1 MPKRNRDDEDLD
13 QFSETTTGSISR
25 QKRCWDIDAEG
36 ESAQSLITATPT
48 KLRSSDDYTI
58 GWVCALPIEMAVAI
72 AMLDQIHASSS
83 LQRHPNDHNT
93 YTLGE
98 IGDHNVAIACL
109 PSGGYGVVSAATV
122 ASQMSSTFTSINS
135 WLMVGV
141 GGGVPDQKN
150 DIRLGDIV
158 VSHSVIQYDY
168 GKTLAGGRFERTSI
182 SKTPSQALLTAIN
195 KLRADHE
202 ISKSRIPIFLSEML
216 NKNPEMR
223 AKYVYQGQEYDF
235 LYEAD
240 YDHPESQDT
249 CELCQ
254 RERLVGR
261 HPRNETSP
269 RIYYGPI
276 ASGNQ
281 VMKHGITRDRLK
293 KELEILCFEME
304 AAGLMDNFPCLVIR
318 GICDYAD
325 SHKNK
330 KWQEYSAA
338 TAAAYTKELLL
349 TMPAARVT
357 VQAPAVIPATDLE
370 TMEKRKAVMDA
381 LKFNHMD
388 NRQVTIKT
396 AHAETCRWL
405 LTKPEFKNWLD
416 DNQISD
422 HHGFLWIKGKPG
434 TGKSTLMKFALKHC
448 ERTIKKAKFL
458 SFFFNARGEGLEKST
473 IGMYRSLLYQLLK
486 KIPRLQTVFDTLG
499 SPETLASAYSSDI
512 RLLQDTFS
520 RALGQ
525 MGQGRLVC
533 FIDALDECDE
543 DQIRE
548 MLNFLWD
555 LGVNPDLDTPATSG
569 GVQLRV
575 CFSSRHYPHIT
586 LKKGREMILEGQEG
600 HDRDIVSYL
609 ATELIGKG
617 KTVQQIREE
626 ILKKSSG
633 IFLWVVLVVQI
644 LNKVYDGGGRPSL
657 LRQRLEELPVGLSD
671 LFKEIL
677 IKDTENKRDLLL
689 CIEWI
694 LHAKRPLKP
703 VELYI
708 AILSGNY
715 PEELG
720 VWDPEEITEED
731 MGRFILNSS
740 KGLAEFTKSSDQTV
754 QFIHE
759 SVRDFLIKEN
769 GLNQL
774 WSDFGSSSH
783 ERLKLS
789 CFNYINIDM
798 SQDLP
803 PSDTK
808 LPSAASQEA
817 LEIRE
822 LASTKFPFLEYA
834 VQNVLYHADLA
845 SNSENSQEAFINNF
859 PLGVWIFLNNLVEK
873 IHVRRYHLQASFL
886 YIFSD
891 QGLSNLVR
899 FEVRRVENIDIM
911 GFSRYSYPITAALA
925 NGHEETVKELLISEA
940 NTRST
945 IVMPRDQVCER
956 VKELL
961 KDGRDFKV
969 PKRQPLLFYAAE
981 HGKLDWAEILL
992 ATGKVHVRLGAEYSR
1007 FRQPLSYIASHGSVW
1022 LVDLLL
1028 AKGAHIDHA
1037 DIDGRTPLSYAAEA
1051 GHEGIVSLLLAKGAD
1066 IENIALSNGRTPL
1079 SYATEAGNEGIVSLL
1094 LAKNADIN
1102 KIAWFNGRTPL
1113 SYAVEAGHKGIVSLL
1128 LAKGAD
1134 IDNIALSNGRT
1145 PLSYAAEAG
1154 HEGIVSLLLA
1164 KDADINKI
1172 AWSNGR
1178 TPLSYAAEAGHKGIV
1193 SLLLAKGADIGKIAL
1208 SNERTPLSYA
1218 AEVGHKKA
1226 VNILLDRGANIDTVV
1241 GSGMRT
1247 PLSYAAASGHGIITP
1262 LIHAAYGG
1270 HEAALV
1276 VLLKNGA
1283 KTVASSS
1290 GEPALAYAAAKERV
1304 KAVKLLL
1311 DHETDPNLYDKWGLT
1326 PLLEAALVGN
1336 LEIVNILL
1344 ERGANTEFRS
1354 ISTSSSSTIAGR
1366 TPLSFAAESGN
1377 KLLIE
1382 LLLGK
1387 GEELDSRDDKGRTPL
1402 MHAARNCKPEVVIQL
1417 LESGANPLIENN
1429 YGKTALSYAKRM
1441 VESFYIP
1448 KRDQARQMVKILSE
1462 NLNR

>member
-1 MPKRNRDDEDLD
+1 MPKRNREDEDLD
-13 QFSETTTGSISR
+13 QFSEPTTGSISR

-36 ESAQSLITATPT
+36 ESAQSSVTATPT
-48 KLRSSDDYTI
+48 KLLSSDDYTI

-72 AMLDQIHASSS
+72 AMLDQIHASNS
-83 LQRHPNDHNT
+83 LQRHPNDYNT

-98 IGDHNVAIACL
+98 IGDHNVVIACL

-122 ASQMSSTFTSINS
+122 ASQMSSTFTSISS

-141 GGGVPDQKN
+141 GGGVPDPKI

-168 GKTLAGGRFERTSI
+168 GKTLAGGRFERTGL

-223 AKYVYQGQEYDF
+223 AKYIYQGQQYDF

-249 CELCQ
+249 CDFCQ
-254 RERLVGR
+254 KERL
-261 HPRNETSP
+261 
-269 RIYYGPI
+269 
-276 ASGNQ
+276 
-281 VMKHGITRDRLK
+281 
-293 KELEILCFEME
+293 
-304 AAGLMDNFPCLVIR
+304 
-318 GICDYAD
+318 
-325 SHKNK
+325 NK

-349 TMPAARVT
+349 TMPAARGT
-357 VQAPAVIPATDLE
+357 VQAPAMIPATDRE
-370 TMEKRKAVMDA
+370 TMEKRKAFMDA
-381 LKFNHMD
+381 LKFNQMD

-458 SFFFNARGEGLEKST
+458 SFFFNARGEGLEKTT

-486 KIPRLQTVFDTLG
+486 KIPRLQTVFDTLE
-499 SPETLASAYSSDI
+499 SPETLASSYSSDI
-512 RLLQDTFS
+512 GLLQDTFS

-533 FIDALDECDE
+533 FIDALDECNE

-548 MLNFLWD
+548 MLTFLWD
-555 LGVNPDLDTPATSG
+555 LGANPDLNTPANSRG
-569 GVQLRV
+569 IQLRV

-586 LKKGREMILEGQEG
+586 MKKGREMVLEGQEG
-600 HDRDIVSYL
+600 HNRDIVSYL
-609 ATELIGKG
+609 ATELVGKG
-617 KTVQQIREE
+617 KTIQQIREE
-626 ILKKSSG
+626 ILEKSSG

-657 LRQRLEELPVGLSD
+657 LRRRFEELPVGLGD

-731 MGRFILNSS
+731 MGRYILNSS

-759 SVRDFLIKEN
+759 SVRDFLLKEN
-769 GLNQL
+769 GLNEL
-774 WSDFGSSSH
+774 WSEFGSSSH

-817 LEIRE
+817 SQIRK

-834 VQNVLYHADLA
+834 VQNILYHADLA
-845 SNSENSQEAFINNF
+845 SNNENSQEAFINDF
-859 PLGVWIFLNNLVEK
+859 PLGIWLFLNNLVEK
-873 IHVRRYHLQASFL
+873 FNVRRYHVQASLL

-899 FEVRRVENIDIM
+899 FEVKRVENIDIP
-911 GFSRYSYPITAALA
+911 GFGRYSYPITAALA
-925 NGHEETVKELLISEA
+925 NGHEGTVKELLVSEA

-945 IVMPRDQVCER
+945 IVMPRDQDCER
-956 VKELL
+956 VKKLL
-961 KDGRDFKV
+961 EDGRDFKV
-969 PKRQPLLFYAAE
+969 PKRQSLLFYAAR
-981 HGKLDWAEILL
+981 HGKFGWVEILL
-992 ATGKVHVRLGAEYSR
+992 ATGKVHVRVERELPT
-1007 FRQPLSYIASHGSVW
+1007 FQQPLSYVASHGSVG
-1022 LVDLLL
+1022 LVDLMLAKGARIDYEEPDGRTPLYYAAEAGHERVVDLLL
-1028 AKGAHIDHA
+1028 ARDA
-1037 DIDGRTPLSYAAEA
+1037 DFDTAMRPNGRTPLSCAAGAGHERVVNILLAKDADVNGQIKSDADRSPLSYAAEA
-1051 GHEGIVSLLLAKGAD
+1051 GHERIVDLLLARGA
-1066 IENIALSNGRTPL
+1066 SFGT
-1079 SYATEAGNEGIVSLL
+1079 ATGPNMH
-1094 LAKNADIN
+1094 
-1102 KIAWFNGRTPL
+1102 R
-1113 SYAVEAGHKGIVSLL
+1113 
-1128 LAKGAD
+1128 
-1134 IDNIALSNGRT
+1134 RT
-1145 PLSYAAEAG
+1145 PLSYAAGAG
-1154 HEGIVSLLLA
+1154 HEIIV
-1164 KDADINKI
+1164 N
-1172 AWSNGR
+1172 
-1178 TPLSYAAEAGHKGIV
+1178 
-1193 SLLLAKGADIGKIAL
+1193 LLLAKGASVDTAHA

-1218 AEVGHKKA
+1218 AEKGRSVIVKQLIDWGA
-1226 VNILLDRGANIDTVV
+1226 RVNSECHEGW
-1241 GSGMRT
+1241 
-1247 PLSYAAASGHGIITP
+1247 TP
-1262 LIHAAYGG
+1262 LIYAAYKG
-1270 HEAALV
+1270 HETALV

-1283 KTVASSS
+1283 NTVASSS
-1290 GEPALAYAAAKERV
+1290 GEPALSYAARQGHAE
-1304 KAVKLLL
+1304 AAKLLL
-1311 DHETDPNLYDKWGLT
+1311 DHEADANLYDKRGLT
-1326 PLLEAALVGN
+1326 PLLEAAKSGN
-1336 LEIVNILL
+1336 LEVVNILL
-1344 ERGANTEFRS
+1344 ERGADLEFRS
-1354 ISTSSSSTIAGR
+1354 ISTFYSRDTAGR
-1366 TPLSFAAESGN
+1366 TPLSFAAQSGN

-1382 LLLGK
+1382 FLLGK

-1402 MHAARNCKPEVVIQL
+1402 IHAIRNHKQEAVIQL
-1417 LESGANPLIENN
+1417 LEGGANPLIKDNN
-1429 YGKTALSYAKRM
+1429 SRTALSYAEDLQQRSWYYGEKKTKQ
-1441 VESFYIP
+1441 I
-1448 KRDQARQMVKILSE
+1448 AKILSE
-1462 NLNR
+1462 YLNK

>member
-1 MPKRNRDDEDLD
+1 MPKRNREDEDLD
-13 QFSETTTGSISR
+13 QFSEPTTGSISR
-25 QKRCWDIDAEG
+25 QKRCWDIDTEG
-36 ESAQSLITATPT
+36 ENAQSFVTATPT
-48 KLRSSDDYTI
+48 KLLSFDDYTI
-58 GWVCALPIEMAVAI
+58 GWICALPIEMAVAI
-72 AMLDQIHASSS
+72 AMLDQIHASNS
-83 LQRHPNDHNT
+83 LHRHPNDHNT

-122 ASQMSSTFTSINS
+122 ASQMSSTFTSISS

-141 GGGVPDQKN
+141 GGGVPDKRI

-168 GKTLAGGRFERTSI
+168 GKTLAGGRFERTGT
-182 SKTPSQALLTAIN
+182 SKIPSQALLTAIN

-202 ISKSRIPIFLSEML
+202 ISRSRIPIFLSEML

-223 AKYVYQGQEYDF
+223 TKYTYQGQECDF

-254 RERLVGR
+254 KERLVVR

-276 ASGNQ
+276 ASGN
-281 VMKHGITRDRLK
+281 
-293 KELEILCFEME
+293 
-304 AAGLMDNFPCLVIR
+304 
-318 GICDYAD
+318 
-325 SHKNK
+325 
-330 KWQEYSAA
+330 QEYSAA

-349 TMPAARVT
+349 TMPAARVA
-357 VQAPAVIPATDLE
+357 VHAPTIIPVTDLE
-370 TMEKRKAVMDA
+370 TMEKRKAFMDA
-381 LKFNHMD
+381 LKFNQMD
-388 NRQVTIKT
+388 SRQVTIKT

-458 SFFFNARGEGLEKST
+458 SFFFNARGEGLEKTT

-499 SPETLASAYSSDI
+499 PPETLASGYSSDI
-512 RLLQDTFS
+512 GLLQDTFS

-533 FIDALDECDE
+533 FIDALDECNE

-548 MLNFLWD
+548 MLTFLWD
-555 LGVNPDLDTPATSG
+555 LGVNPDLNTPATSG
-569 GVQLRV
+569 GIQLRV

-586 LKKGREMILEGQEG
+586 MKKGREMVLEGQEG
-600 HDRDIVSYL
+600 HNRDIVSYL
-609 ATELIGKG
+609 ATELVGKG
-617 KTVQQIREE
+617 KTIQQIREE
-626 ILKKSSG
+626 ILEKSSG

-657 LRQRLEELPVGLSD
+657 LRRRFEELPVGLGD

-759 SVRDFLIKEN
+759 SVRDFLLKEN
-769 GLNQL
+769 GLNEL
-774 WSDFGSSSH
+774 WSEFDSSSH

-798 SQDLP
+798 SQYLP
-803 PSDTK
+803 PSWTK
-808 LPSAASQEA
+808 LPSATSREAS
-817 LEIRE
+817 EIRK

-845 SNSENSQEAFINNF
+845 SNSENSQEAFINDF
-859 PLGVWIFLNNLVEK
+859 PLGIWLFLNNLVEK

-925 NGHEETVKELLISEA
+925 NGHEETVKELLTSEA
-940 NTRST
+940 NTPST
-945 IVMPRDQVCER
+945 IVMPRDQACER

-969 PKRQPLLFYAAE
+969 PKRLSLLFYAA
-981 HGKLDWAEILL
+981 HRGKLDWVEILL
-992 ATGKVHVRLGAEYSR
+992 ATGKVKLESKGETSGGRSL
-1007 FRQPLSYIASHGSVW
+1007 LSYTASYGSVW
-1022 LVDLLL
+1022 IAELLL
-1028 AKGAHIDHA
+1028 AKGISVDHECML
-1037 DIDGRTPLSYAAEA
+1037 GRTPLSYAAEA
-1051 GHEGIVSLLLAKGAD
+1051 GHEEFVNFLLAKGANVNTAQTSD
-1066 IENIALSNGRTPL
+1066 
-1079 SYATEAGNEGIVSLL
+1079 
-1094 LAKNADIN
+1094 K
-1102 KIAWFNGRTPL
+1102 WTPL
-1113 SYAVEAGHKGIVSLL
+1113 SYAVGAGHEKIVSLL
-1128 LAKGAD
+1128 LTKGANVD
-1134 IDNIALSNGRT
+1134 AGQASDKRT
-1145 PLSYAAEAG
+1145 PLSYAAENG
-1154 HEGIVSLLLA
+1154 HGVIMRQLIDL
-1164 KDADINKI
+1164 
-1172 AWSNGR
+1172 
-1178 TPLSYAAEAGHKGIV
+1178 
-1193 SLLLAKGADIGKIAL
+1193 GA
-1208 SNERTPLSYA
+1208 R
-1218 AEVGHKKA
+1218 
-1226 VNILLDRGANIDTVV
+1226 IDTEADN
-1241 GSGMRT
+1241 GW
-1247 PLSYAAASGHGIITP
+1247 TP
-1262 LIHAAYGG
+1262 LIYAASKG
-1270 HEAALV
+1270 HEAALAL
-1276 VLLKNGA
+1276 LLKNGA
-1283 KTVASSS
+1283 KTVASST
-1290 GEPALAYAAAKERV
+1290 GELALAHAARWGHVEAAKV
-1304 KAVKLLL
+1304 LL
-1311 DHETDPNLYDKWGLT
+1311 DHKADANLYNKAGLT
-1326 PLLEAALVGN
+1326 PLLEAARAGN

-1344 ERGANTEFRS
+1344 ERGANLELRS
-1354 ISTSSSSTIAGR
+1354 IVTSSSSPTAGR
-1366 TPLSFAAESGN
+1366 TPLSFAAQGGN

-1382 LLLGK
+1382 FLLGK
-1387 GEELDSRDDKGRTPL
+1387 GEKLDSRDAKGGTPL
-1402 MHAARNCKPEVVIQL
+1402 MYAIRNCKQEAVIRL
-1417 LESGANPLIENN
+1417 LESGANPLIKSND
-1429 YGKTALSYAKRM
+1429 GKTALSWCDY
-1441 VESFYIP
+1441 SH
-1448 KRDQARQMVKILSE
+1448 DKIVH
-1462 NLNR
+1462 

>member
-1 MPKRNRDDEDLD
+1 MPKRNREDEDLD
-13 QFSETTTGSISR
+13 QFSEPTTGSISR

-36 ESAQSLITATPT
+36 ENAQSFVTATPT
-48 KLRSSDDYTI
+48 KLLSSDDYTI

-72 AMLDQIHASSS
+72 AMLDQIHASNS
-83 LQRHPNDHNT
+83 LHRHPNDHNT

-98 IGDHNVAIACL
+98 IGDHNVVIACL

-122 ASQMSSTFTSINS
+122 ASQMSSTFTSISS

-141 GGGVPDQKN
+141 GGGVPDKKI

-168 GKTLAGGRFERTSI
+168 GKTLAGGRFERTGT
-182 SKTPSQALLTAIN
+182 SKIPSQALLTAIN

-223 AKYVYQGQEYDF
+223 AKYTYQGQECDF
-235 LYEAD
+235 LYQAD

-254 RERLVGR
+254 KERLVVR

-281 VMKHGITRDRLK
+281 VMKHGVTRDRLK
-293 KELEILCFEME
+293 QELEILCFEME

-357 VQAPAVIPATDLE
+357 VHAPAITPVTDLE
-370 TMEKRKAVMDA
+370 TMEKRKAFMNA
-381 LKFNHMD
+381 LKFNQMD
-388 NRQVTIKT
+388 SRQVTIKT
-396 AHAETCRWL
+396 AHAETCQWL

-458 SFFFNARGEGLEKST
+458 SFFFNARGEGLEKTT

-499 SPETLASAYSSDI
+499 PPETLASGYSSDI
-512 RLLQDTFS
+512 GLLQDTFS

-533 FIDALDECDE
+533 FIDALDECNE

-548 MLNFLWD
+548 MLTFLWD
-555 LGVNPDLDTPATSG
+555 LGASPDLNTPATSEG
-569 GVQLRV
+569 IQLRV

-586 LKKGREMILEGQEG
+586 MKKGREMVLEGQEG
-600 HDRDIVSYL
+600 HNRDIVSYL
-609 ATELIGKG
+609 ATELVGKG
-617 KTVQQIREE
+617 KTIQQIREE
-626 ILKKSSG
+626 ILEKSSG

-657 LRQRLEELPVGLSD
+657 LRRRFEELPVGLGD

-703 VELYI
+703 VELYN

-759 SVRDFLIKEN
+759 SVRDFLLKEN
-769 GLNQL
+769 GLNEL
-774 WSDFGSSSH
+774 WSEFDSSSH

-798 SQDLP
+798 SQYLP
-803 PSDTK
+803 PPLTK

-817 LEIRE
+817 SEIRK

-845 SNSENSQEAFINNF
+845 SNSENSQEAFINDF
-859 PLGVWIFLNNLVEK
+859 PLGIWLFLNNLVEK

-925 NGHEETVKELLISEA
+925 NGHEETVKELLTSEA
-940 NTRST
+940 NTPST
-945 IVMPRDQVCER
+945 IVMPRDQACER
-956 VKELL
+956 VKGLL

-969 PKRQPLLFYAAE
+969 PKRQSLLFYAADRE
-981 HGKLDWAEILL
+981 KLDWVEIPL
-992 ATGKVHVRLGAEYSR
+992 ATGKVKLESEEEASGGRSLLSCVASYGNVWIAE
-1007 FRQPLSYIASHGSVW
+1007 
-1022 LVDLLL
+1022 LLL
-1028 AKGAHIDHA
+1028 AKGISVDREGMLGRTPLSCAAEAGHEEFVSFLLAKGANVDTA
-1037 DIDGRTPLSYAAEA
+1037 QGSDGRTPLSYAAGA
-1051 GHEGIVSLLLAKGAD
+1051 GHEKIVSLLLAKGANVD
-1066 IENIALSNGRTPL
+1066 TAQGSDGRTPL
-1079 SYATEAGNEGIVSLL
+1079 SYAAG
-1094 LAKNADIN
+1094 
-1102 KIAWFNGRTPL
+1102 
-1113 SYAVEAGHKGIVSLL
+1113 AGHEKIVSLL
-1128 LAKGAD
+1128 LAKGANVHTVR
-1134 IDNIALSNGRT
+1134 IFDNRT
-1145 PLSYAAEAG
+1145 PLSYAADAG
-1154 HEGIVSLLLA
+1154 HE
-1164 KDADINKI
+1164 K
-1172 AWSNGR
+1172 
-1178 TPLSYAAEAGHKGIV
+1178 IV
-1193 SLLLAKGADIGKIAL
+1193 SLLLAKGANVDTADGRCR
-1208 SNERTPLSYA
+1208 RTPLSYA
-1218 AEVGHKKA
+1218 AEK
-1226 VNILLDRGANIDTVV
+1226 
-1241 GSGMRT
+1241 
-1247 PLSYAAASGHGIITP
+1247 GHGVIMRQLIDLGARIDAGGHNGSTP
-1262 LIHAAYGG
+1262 LIYAASQG
-1270 HEAALV
+1270 HVEAA
-1276 VLLKNGA
+1276 
-1283 KTVASSS
+1283 
-1290 GEPALAYAAAKERV
+1290 
-1304 KAVKLLL
+1304 KLLL
-1311 DHETDPNLYDKWGLT
+1311 DHKADANLCNGLGLT
-1326 PLLEAALVGN
+1326 PLLEAARVGN

-1344 ERGANTEFRS
+1344 ERGANLELRS
-1354 ISTSSSSTIAGR
+1354 IVTSSSSATAGR
-1366 TPLSFAAESGN
+1366 TPLSFAAEGGN

-1382 LLLGK
+1382 FLLGK
-1387 GEELDSRDDKGRTPL
+1387 GEELDSRDAEGRTPL
-1402 MHAARNCKPEVVIQL
+1402 MHAVRNYKREAVIRL
-1417 LESGANPLIENN
+1417 LESGANPLIKDN
-1429 YGKTALSYAKRM
+1429 YGDTALS
-1441 VESFYIP
+1441 
-1448 KRDQARQMVKILSE
+1448 
-1462 NLNR
+1462 